1 MNFFKKRL
9 LSFYYAFQGIYAF
22 FQSQHNMYIHVIAAL
37 AVILLG
43 FVFQITR
50 LEWMAVVLCIVLVF
64 AAEMINSAI
73 EVLVDLVSPH
83 WSDKAKYIKDV
94 SAAAVLIIALG
105 AAITGGIIFLPYIN
119 EFFLDV

>member
-1 MNFFKKRL
+1 MNFLKKRL
-9 LSFYYAFQGIYAF
+9 LSFYYALQGIYAF

-64 AAEMINSAI
+64 AAEMLNSAI
-73 EVLVDLVSPH
+73 EVLVDLVSPD
-83 WSDKAKYIKDV
+83 WSEKAKYIKDV
-94 SAAAVLIIALG
+94 SAAAVLIIAIG
-105 AAITGGIIFLPYIN
+105 TAITGGIIFLPYI
-119 EFFLDV
+119 FQYYQKM

>member
-1 MNFFKKRL
+1 MIFLKKRL

-37 AVILLG
+37 VAILLG
-43 FVFQITR
+43 FIFQISS

-94 SAAAVLIIALG
+94 SAAAVFMMATGSAII
-105 AAITGGIIFLPYIN
+105 GGIIFLPRIIN
-119 EFFLDV
+119 FYQLI